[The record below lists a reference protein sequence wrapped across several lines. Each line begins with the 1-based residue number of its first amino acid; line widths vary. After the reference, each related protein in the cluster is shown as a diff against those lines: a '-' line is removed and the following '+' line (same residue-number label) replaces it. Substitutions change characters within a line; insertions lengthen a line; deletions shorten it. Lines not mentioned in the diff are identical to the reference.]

1 MLKTLSAKGAA
12 SAATKFKSGPLN
24 NISVGYPANAKNAS
38 IVEGTSITGVLAEAS
53 VEAEMISGQR
63 LLEEFSVG
71 EAIGEGAFGV
81 VYACIHRK
89 TSKEYAVKMVDKV
102 ETPEPVI
109 RKEAELMK
117 ALCHKNVVRFH
128 AVFFERCFV
137 CIVMDKYAGGDLV
150 DGMQLHM
157 KERGRLHA
165 REITHISLQMGAAI
179 QFLHSRNIVHR
190 DIKGDNFLMDRA
202 DIVDEGCHIALSDF
216 GTAIVLS
223 AGERLSSEVGTR
235 IFWAPEIFAKNY
247 ALKVDIWAFGIVMYG
262 LLDGRFPFKD
272 EHDIKNKEPKYPKRL
287 DPVCED
293 FIRSMLQKVE
303 KERSSCDEVM
313 VHSWHGTASAASS
326 RRSTSTEGGGG
337 MHSEEISF
345 QPEELNRGI
354 VERRRELMERL
365 NEERAKG
372 PNMLGFA
379 HCASLNEFQVVDR
392 RIPGAHVRY
401 QWWEREKADQH
412 RLPAREGTERSLA
425 DVSRELDRSAQTIGK
440 MLEDH
445 AIDTTAF
452 GVGEAKTL
460 EELAAE
466 VQNGSARL
474 MLDATSHKKLVRV
487 VDIVLLRLYSTQN
500 KEYMLVECA
509 EQYPDGRRRSA
520 IRVPGTKKNPHENAQ
535 ETAIRILKDILG
547 MEKLAVRF
555 GFEEKEVY
563 EEEMDSPSFPGVRT
577 VYRKEIMQCYVN
589 ETDEALR
596 KAVGLPQ
603 GDGWSFEDKKRN
615 TKFFQWMTE
624 EDAIAQKVKLRAAGS
639 EEVSGLVMPPLGLNE
654 QDLLDFLD
662 NHGVDQSGF
671 GVNGAKSLKEFS
683 RELMCGE
690 STLLVDDLGKVV
702 RVVDQVVLI
711 VVSPTNKILV
721 QNAHVMPDG
730 TEHLLNRLPAA
741 KGRPDESQF
750 VTARRILRKQ
760 MRIDENQVRLDPKQ
774 ARIFEESRISP
785 SYPCMRTVY
794 RRRFITASVM

>member
-1 MLKTLSAKGAA
+1 MLKTLSATAA
-12 SAATKFKSGPLN
+12 SAASTKFKSGPLN
-24 NISVGYPANAKNAS
+24 ISVGYPATAKNAS
-38 IVEGTSITGVLAEAS
+38 IVEGTSITGAS
-53 VEAEMISGQR
+53 VEAEMTSGQR

-89 TSKEYAVKMVDKV
+89 SNKEYAVKMVDKV

-117 ALCHKNVVRFH
+117 ALCHKNVVRFY

-150 DGMQLHM
+150 DGMQAHM
-157 KERGRLHA
+157 KERGKLHA
-165 REITHISLQMGAAI
+165 REIVHISFQMGAAI

-190 DIKGDNFLMDRA
+190 DIKGDNFLMDRS
-202 DIVDEGCHIALSDF
+202 DIVDGDCHIALSDF
-216 GTAIVLS
+216 GTAIVLIAS
-223 AGERLSSEVGTR
+223 ERLSSEVGTR

-247 ALKVDIWAFGIVMYG
+247 ALKVDIWALGIIMYG

-272 EHDIKNKEPKYPKRL
+272 EHDIKNKEPKYPRRL

-293 FIRSMLQKVE
+293 FIRTMLHKVE
-303 KERSSCDEVM
+303 KERSSADEVM
-313 VHSWHGTASAASS
+313 EHSWLCGATTASS
-326 RRSTSTEGGGG
+326 RRTSVTEGPGGTQ
-337 MHSEEISF
+337 SEELSF
-345 QPEELNRGI
+345 QPEELHRGI
-354 VERRRELMERL
+354 AERRRELMERL

-372 PNMLGFA
+372 PNMLAFT
-379 HCASLNEFQVVDR
+379 HCASLNEFQVSDR

-401 QWWEREKADQH
+401 QWWERDKADQH
-412 RLPAREGTERSLA
+412 RLPAQEGNERSLA
-425 DVSRELDRSAQTIGK
+425 EVSRELDRSAQTIGK

-445 AIDTTAF
+445 GVDTTTF

-547 MEKLAVRF
+547 MEKLAVHF
-555 GFEEKEVY
+555 GFEEKEVF

-596 KAVGLPQ
+596 KAVGLPE

-654 QDLLDFLD
+654 QDLLGFLQG
-662 NHGVDQSGF
+662 HGVDLAGF
-671 GVNGAKSLKEFS
+671 GCNGAKSVKEFS
-683 RELMCGE
+683 RELMSGE
-690 STLLVDDLGKVV
+690 STLLVDDQGKVV

-721 QNAHVMPDG
+721 QNAHVMPDS

-760 MRIDENQVRLDPKQ
+760 MRIDENQVRLDPNK

>member
-1 MLKTLSAKGAA
+1 
-12 SAATKFKSGPLN
+12 
-24 NISVGYPANAKNAS
+24 
-38 IVEGTSITGVLAEAS
+38 
-53 VEAEMISGQR
+53 
-63 LLEEFSVG
+63 
-71 EAIGEGAFGV
+71 
-81 VYACIHRK
+81 
-89 TSKEYAVKMVDKV
+89 
-102 ETPEPVI
+102 
-109 RKEAELMK
+109 
-117 ALCHKNVVRFH
+117 
-128 AVFFERCFV
+128 
-137 CIVMDKYAGGDLV
+137 
-150 DGMQLHM
+150 
-157 KERGRLHA
+157 
-165 REITHISLQMGAAI
+165 
-179 QFLHSRNIVHR
+179 
-190 DIKGDNFLMDRA
+190 
-202 DIVDEGCHIALSDF
+202 
-216 GTAIVLS
+216 
-223 AGERLSSEVGTR
+223 
-235 IFWAPEIFAKNY
+235 
-247 ALKVDIWAFGIVMYG
+247 
-262 LLDGRFPFKD
+262 
-272 EHDIKNKEPKYPKRL
+272 
-287 DPVCED
+287 
-293 FIRSMLQKVE
+293 
-303 KERSSCDEVM
+303 
-313 VHSWHGTASAASS
+313 
-326 RRSTSTEGGGG
+326 
-337 MHSEEISF
+337 
-345 QPEELNRGI
+345 
-354 VERRRELMERL
+354 
-365 NEERAKG
+365 
-372 PNMLGFA
+372 
-379 HCASLNEFQVVDR
+379 
-392 RIPGAHVRY
+392 
-401 QWWEREKADQH
+401 
-412 RLPAREGTERSLA
+412 
-425 DVSRELDRSAQTIGK
+425 
-440 MLEDH
+440 
-445 AIDTTAF
+445 
-452 GVGEAKTL
+452 
-460 EELAAE
+460 
-466 VQNGSARL
+466 

>member
-1 MLKTLSAKGAA
+1 MLKTWSANAA
-12 SAATKFKSGPLN
+12 AAAAVKFKSGPFN
-24 NISVGYPANAKNAS
+24 VSVGYPANPKQAG
-38 IVEGTSITGVLAEAS
+38 IVEGTSITGVS
-53 VEAEMISGQR
+53 VEAEMTSGQR

-81 VYACIHRK
+81 VYACVHRK

-117 ALCHKNVVRFH
+117 ALCHKNIVRFH

-150 DGMQLHM
+150 DGMQAHM
-157 KERGRLHA
+157 KERGKLHA
-165 REITHISLQMGAAI
+165 RDIIHISFQMGAAI

-190 DIKGDNFLMDRA
+190 DIKGDNFLMDRL
-202 DIVDEGCHIALSDF
+202 DIIDGDCHIALSDF

-223 AGERLSSEVGTR
+223 PDERLSSEVGTR
-235 IFWAPEIFAKNY
+235 IFWAPEIFAKDY
-247 ALKVDIWAFGIVMYG
+247 ALKVDIWALGIIMYG

-272 EHDIKNKEPKYPKRL
+272 EHDIKNKEPKYPRRL

-303 KERSSCDEVM
+303 KERADAGEVM
-313 VHSWHGTASAASS
+313 VHSWLCAAKTASS
-326 RRSTSTEGGGG
+326 RGSSVTEGHSGTQ
-337 MHSEEISF
+337 SEELSF
-345 QPEELNRGI
+345 QPEELHRGI

-372 PNMLGFA
+372 PNMIAFT
-379 HCASLNEFQVVDR
+379 HCATLNEFQVPDR

-401 QWWEREKADQH
+401 QWWERDKADQH
-412 RLPAREGTERSLA
+412 RLPAQEGTERSLA
-425 DVSRELDRSAQTIGK
+425 EVSRELDRSAQTIGK
-440 MLEDH
+440 MLQDH

-487 VDIVLLRLYSTQN
+487 VDIVLLRLYSTKN

-547 MEKLAVRF
+547 MEKLAVHF
-555 GFEEKEVY
+555 GFEEKEVF

-654 QDLLDFLD
+654 QDLLGFLEY
-662 NHGVDQSGF
+662 HGVDPAGF
-671 GVNGAKSLKEFS
+671 GRNGAKSVKEFS

-690 STLLVDDLGKVV
+690 STLLVDDQGKVV

-721 QNAHVMPDG
+721 QNAHVLPDG
-730 TEHLLNRLPAA
+730 SEHLLNRLPAS

-760 MRIDENQVRLDPKQ
+760 MRIDENQVRLDPKK